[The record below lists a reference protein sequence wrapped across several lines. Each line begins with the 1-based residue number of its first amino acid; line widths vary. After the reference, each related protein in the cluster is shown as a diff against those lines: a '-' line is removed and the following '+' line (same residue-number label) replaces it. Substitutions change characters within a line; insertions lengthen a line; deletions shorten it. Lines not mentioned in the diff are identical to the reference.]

1 MSFYKYVLFLSVV
14 LLSSCESDQ
23 NLSNPLTEKLI
34 GYWVNPVSTDT
45 LITYTKASFLIND
58 EYGFQFVEDHY
69 FMERRNAGWCGTPPV
84 VYADFDGNWTI
95 KDSIISVT
103 LNHTEGLIYYVWQV
117 ISVDQNNLT
126 LYKKSTVLM

>member
-103 LNHTEGLIYYVWQV
+103 LNHTEGLIYYEWQV